1 MKVVSDELLVKT
13 LRMLFGNKKILNVP
27 ENYKKDNIIIVKED
41 SGEVKILLAVAD
53 MTSDL
58 PVDDHFVELTL
69 GSFYL

>member
-53 MTSDL
+53 MTSDI